1 MLGLPDDYKIAGGET
16 KRAMREGMRGV
27 LPERVRTRVDKMGF
41 VTPEE
46 VWLREDSPDLFR
58 KALRGAVDV
67 SAGIIKDETLALLE
81 QTIAGKQPFS
91 FLIWRLI
98 SFGAWMRVFSL
109 RA

>member
-1 MLGLPDDYKIAGGET
+1 
-16 KRAMREGMRGV
+16 
-27 LPERVRTRVDKMGF
+27 
-41 VTPEE
+41 